1 VLVGPNN
8 AGKTNVVEAID
19 FLGDSYRYGL
29 EIAISRKGGYEN
41 VALRRQRRTKA
52 PLAFTVTGQIPLS
65 DVRRASPGRTLPP
78 GLTRNS
84 LLTITH
90 HFSIS
95 ARRSLD
101 SDYKVETETFQVA
114 LTDNGE
120 HPLVDIARTPSSQL
134 DVKLGPG
141 ADSSFWREVIY
152 PLNDPQVRTRLQPA
166 DTELFAASRS
176 FYVGPIIAQF
186 TRDLGSTRAFQVAPP
201 AAREAGVSTP
211 APDLGRHGQNLP
223 GFIRFMRKNST
234 AWDQVMSVMRRVV
247 PNLDD
252 IRPGFTSDRR
262 LALRF
267 YEEGLSRP
275 WSSEEI
281 SDGTLRSLALLATL
295 FDPRS
300 RLTLVEEPENSLHPW
315 VIRQF
320 VEACRQVRDKQVILT
335 THSPTLL
342 DCLEPHEVVVVSRED
357 GYTRLRRLSDLAPE
371 TVGLWRDGTAK
382 LSEMLDAGLVPQAAP
397 MA

>member
-1 VLVGPNN
+1 
-8 AGKTNVVEAID
+8 
-19 FLGDSYRYGL
+19 
-29 EIAISRKGGYEN
+29 
-41 VALRRQRRTKA
+41 
-52 PLAFTVTGQIPLS
+52 
-65 DVRRASPGRTLPP
+65 
-78 GLTRNS
+78 
-84 LLTITH
+84 
-90 HFSIS
+90 
-95 ARRSLD
+95 
-101 SDYKVETETFQVA
+101 
-114 LTDNGE
+114 
-120 HPLVDIARTPSSQL
+120 
-134 DVKLGPG
+134 
-141 ADSSFWREVIY
+141 
-152 PLNDPQVRTRLQPA
+152 
-166 DTELFAASRS
+166 
-176 FYVGPIIAQF
+176 
-186 TRDLGSTRAFQVAPP
+186 
-201 AAREAGVSTP
+201 
-211 APDLGRHGQNLP
+211 
-223 GFIRFMRKNST
+223 MRKNST